1 MIYIL
6 DIDSRE
12 DKETVK
18 CNNEVPDI
26 IDILYEL
33 MEEENDNWYSC

>member
-1 MIYIL
+1 MIYIV

-33 MEEENDNWYSC
+33 MEEENDN